1 MEGVSIFL
9 PFEFKAFDALP
20 QGKILDK
27 IDIIVFQLFVYL
39 YSVDALN
46 QNFHKIDYYKILL
59 NYLYLK
65 SCYDLHTSGITH
77 HLSSG
82 AENQFYF
89 RGHFL
94 LEAKK
99 WKRKYE

>member
-39 YSVDALN
+39 YNAISCVESKLT
-46 QNFHKIDYYKILL
+46 QNRLLLDTFQLPLLKILL
-59 NYLYLK
+59 
-65 SCYDLHTSGITH
+65 
-77 HLSSG
+77 
-82 AENQFYF
+82 
-89 RGHFL
+89 
-94 LEAKK
+94 
-99 WKRKYE
+99 